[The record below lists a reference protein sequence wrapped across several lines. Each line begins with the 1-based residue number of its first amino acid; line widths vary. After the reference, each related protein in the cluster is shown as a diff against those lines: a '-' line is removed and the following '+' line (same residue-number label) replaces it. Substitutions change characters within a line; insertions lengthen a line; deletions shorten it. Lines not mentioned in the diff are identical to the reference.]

1 MGVGWQTRKCKSPGK
16 ASGWSLQ
23 GKPIQEMPVETQR
36 DQLRNPAGS
45 HSFSPGHCFS
55 LWIPFFLHLFLL
67 ATLSDAAL
75 DTYFSWAIFSL
86 TPLSLDIP
94 VSWHL
99 FFLRHHEASIFL
111 TFFSLAALNLN
122 VSSSWHPFLL
132 TSPFLETFF
141 WHVWVLTSFF
151 LRNPFSISPSPA
163 VWGLLPA

>member
-111 TFFSLAALNLN
+111 TFFPWQLWILTFHLLGTPF
-122 VSSSWHPFLL
+122 SWHLL
-132 TSPFLETFF
+132 SWNLCGNMI
-141 WHVWVLTSFF
+141 LSAC
-151 LRNPFSISPSPA
+151 LSLD
-163 VWGLLPA
+163 LLL